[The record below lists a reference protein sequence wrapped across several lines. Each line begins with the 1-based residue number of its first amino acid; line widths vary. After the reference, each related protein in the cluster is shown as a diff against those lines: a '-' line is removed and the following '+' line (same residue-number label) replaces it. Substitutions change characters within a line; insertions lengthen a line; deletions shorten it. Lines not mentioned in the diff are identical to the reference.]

1 MTSVS
6 RNVAAAS
13 LLVVFMG
20 VAQPRIATAEPEE
33 FVHFDIP
40 SQPLASAL
48 RAYSKATG
56 YDVFNDGALSRNQQ
70 ATALTGL
77 YAPMAGLRVLLR
89 GTGYVP
95 RVTDMAHTVTIVP
108 APSLAPHRTIVER
121 YQPYFALLQ
130 IRLDEAF
137 CGEAPAAG
145 EAVTVRFWLDPFGSI
160 SKVELAEAGS
170 RESQRDVVARLQG
183 LQTGKTP
190 PAGLPAPLTMVI
202 YPPQPGVARQCS
214 AGAH

>member
-1 MTSVS
+1 
-6 RNVAAAS
+6 
-13 LLVVFMG
+13 MG
-20 VAQPRIATAEPEE
+20 VAQPRIASAEPKE

-70 ATALTGL
+70 ATALTGV
-77 YAPMAGLRVLLR
+77 YAPMAGLQVLLR
-89 GTGYVP
+89 GTGYVA
-95 RVTDMAHTVTIVP
+95 RATDMVHTVTIVP
-108 APSLAPHRTIVER
+108 APSLAPQRATFDR
-121 YQPYFALLQ
+121 YQPYFAMLQ
-130 IRLDEAF
+130 TRLDEAF
-137 CGEAPAAG
+137 CEKAPAAG

-160 SKVELAEAGS
+160 SKVELAEAGL

-190 PAGLPAPLTMVI
+190 PSGLPAPLTMVI
-202 YPPQPGVARQCS
+202 YPPLPGDASECS
-214 AGAH
+214 RR